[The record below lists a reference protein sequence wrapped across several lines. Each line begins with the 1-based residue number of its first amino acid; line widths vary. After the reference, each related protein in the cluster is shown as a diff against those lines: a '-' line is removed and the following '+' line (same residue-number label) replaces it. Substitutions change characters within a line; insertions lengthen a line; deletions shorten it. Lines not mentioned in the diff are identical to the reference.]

1 MLCPHCHQEISA
13 GSKFCN
19 FCGKP
24 IPQEVFCAKC
34 GAKLPQGSRFC
45 HLCGE
50 AVNAVP
56 APDAEEEKRAAAER
70 RCRRGDLRGQRDVEH
85 GGRRVPVPQE
95 EGRLSAERIELAT

>member
-70 RCRRGDLRGQRDVEH
+70 KE
-85 GGRRVPVPQE
+85 
-95 EGRLSAERIELAT
+95 

>member
-1 MLCPHCHQEISA
+1 MVYFNMVNNHKSCTLSKGALSMLCPHCHQEISA

-56 APDAEEEKRAAAER
+56 APDAEEEKRAGEAAEGAAAR
-70 RCRRGDLRGQRDVEH
+70 RD
-85 GGRRVPVPQE
+85 
-95 EGRLSAERIELAT
+95 T